1 MAELSGMRCRLHQEQ
16 TELRPLFGT
25 QSAPICVAF
34 VDLAGL
40 ARGVT
45 DPPLIPEF
53 SISTL
58 CALSGAGCR
67 SFEPRM
73 SMRRSRPG
81 ATPVDHDEESIES
94 VSRLAWR
101 RVASFVRLPGIGQHG
116 TTHQMAPINPRT
128 SMPHSKRTRR
138 TMMDSNTLQ
147 RNAHPVRHEA
157 ATHLFAIGQIVRL
170 KGGFGLQSQSA
181 DTYRITATLPPQ
193 GDSQQYRIR
202 NDDEHYERV
211 ARQDSLEPARILPVG
226 PSGALIEG
234 TFGAGQA
241 IETQQL
247 RDQKSRSRRRPSP
260 SLKAQELG

>member
-1 MAELSGMRCRLHQEQ
+1 
-16 TELRPLFGT
+16 
-25 QSAPICVAF
+25 
-34 VDLAGL
+34 
-40 ARGVT
+40 
-45 DPPLIPEF
+45 
-53 SISTL
+53 
-58 CALSGAGCR
+58 
-67 SFEPRM
+67 
-73 SMRRSRPG
+73 MRRSRPG
-81 ATPVDHDEESIES
+81 ATPVDHDEESIEC

-260 SLKAQELG
+260 SLKVQELG

>member
-1 MAELSGMRCRLHQEQ
+1 M
-16 TELRPLFGT
+16 P
-25 QSAPICVAF
+25 SAPGANGIA
-34 VDLAGL
+34 
-40 ARGVT
+40 
-45 DPPLIPEF
+45 PLVRNSIDAHIEF
-53 SISTL
+53 SLIWLAVSETRHL
-58 CALSGAGCR
+58 FLIFDLEAVRPIRARMSLVRTSNAR
-67 SFEPRM
+67 RHWPRM
-73 SMRRSRPG
+73 GCGRPG
-81 ATPVDHDEESIES
+81 ATASTMARNRS
-94 VSRLAWR
+94 SASLGSRG
-101 RVASFVRLPGIGQHG
+101 VASFVRLPGIGQHG

-128 SMPHSKRTRR
+128 LMPHSKRTRR

-241 IETQQL
+241 IETQHL

>member
-1 MAELSGMRCRLHQEQ
+1 MPVDVGHGWAAAGQERPRRPWTRNRSSASLGSRSVASHLSSACLGSASMDEASD
-16 TELRPLFGT
+16 GAD
-25 QSAPICVAF
+25 QSA
-34 VDLAGL
+34 DLDA
-40 ARGVT
+40 
-45 DPPLIPEF
+45 
-53 SISTL
+53 
-58 CALSGAGCR
+58 AL
-67 SFEPRM
+67 EK
-73 SMRRSRPG
+73 
-81 ATPVDHDEESIES
+81 D
-94 VSRLAWR
+94 
-101 RVASFVRLPGIGQHG
+101 QK
-116 TTHQMAPINPRT
+116 N
-128 SMPHSKRTRR
+128 
-138 TMMDSNTLQ
+138 MMDSNTLQ

-241 IETQQL
+241 IETRQL

-260 SLKAQELG
+260 SLKVQELG